1 MPAVPLAADKGGNY
15 SEEEVR
21 ALRSKGIEAEK
32 GDKWEEA
39 TEAYSHALELWYDG
53 NKGEGGRKREISDGI
68 GRATAASLVEGG
80 RDIWQ
85 LGKHVKHEVND
96 IDVEILVVRI
106 SAIKRRFWLEV
117 LILF

>member
-1 MPAVPLAADKGGNY
+1 MLVCACVVFWFNGQKISLSSVVAIETHHLKSMAESSSSSTGGVQVPAVPLAADKGGNY

-53 NKGEGGRKREISDGI
+53 NKGEGGRK
-68 GRATAASLVEGG
+68 
-80 RDIWQ
+80 
-85 LGKHVKHEVND
+85 
-96 IDVEILVVRI
+96 
-106 SAIKRRFWLEV
+106 
-117 LILF
+117 